1 VTAPAVAQD
10 RCRSCQA
17 PIIWAVTERGR
28 DTPVNAEPSADGSI
42 ALVDQGAGRTPL
54 ARVLKVADRFGRTN
68 LRRSH
73 FADCP
78 SAPKWRKR

>member
-1 VTAPAVAQD
+1 MTTATQD

-17 PIIWAVTERGR
+17 PVIWAVTERGK
-28 DTPVNAEPSADGSI
+28 DMPVNAEPSVDGTI
-42 ALVDQGAGRTPL
+42 QLVEQAGRPPL
-54 ARVLKVADRFGRTN
+54 ARVLKVADRFGKTD

-78 SAPKWRKR
+78 NAPKWRRR